1 MEDVSKQLEYD
12 GGALMVGFMDLGFV
26 GTEMEGESFDLGEY
40 CFGVE
45 CFPKSKNKFNF
56 KNQFKLLLVFAIA
69 IEIDI
74 DF

>member
-1 MEDVSKQLEYD
+1 MNGVCFLAMEDVSKQLEYD

-45 CFPKSKNKFNF
+45 CFPKSKIEFNF
-56 KNQFKLLLVFAIA
+56 CYIFTLPN
-69 IEIDI
+69 
-74 DF
+74 